1 MKKFLFLIAM
11 CFLLCFCK
19 GEEETQTSTTKTIDF
34 EVKTKEKE
42 IFVLSEKKGK
52 PVLVNF
58 FATWCPPCVEEM
70 PAFERIIKEYGDK
83 IDFLA
88 IDCGEE
94 EAVVN
99 KFIEE
104 NKYSFNVGYDEDMSI
119 SNIFNRT
126 GIPYTVIFDKEG
138 NIFKDFVGARGEEA
152 QYLAYTTELNK
163 IVE

>member
-1 MKKFLFLIAM
+1 MKKFLFLIVV
-11 CFLLCFCK
+11 CFLLCSCK
-19 GEEETQTSTTKTIDF
+19 EEEIQTSTNETIDF
-34 EVKTKEKE
+34 VVKTKEKE
-42 IFVLSEKKGK
+42 NFVLSEKKGK

-70 PAFERIIKEYGDK
+70 PAFEKIIKEYGDK
-83 IDFLA
+83 IEFLA

-104 NKYSFNVGYDEDMSI
+104 NNYSFNVGYDEDMAI
-119 SNIFNRT
+119 SNIFNIT

-138 NIFKDFVGARGEEA
+138 NIFKDFVGARGAEA

-163 IVE
+163 IIE